1 MEALLA
7 VAIVV
12 VLAGALFATLHAVRR
27 AAGTSDAR
35 QAGPAAGLE
44 ALRRMSADL
53 AAAYDS
59 AGEAPAMELRQG
71 PESTRTGGPPFL
83 LRFSASLRPPDAAD
97 PREFEIVNL
106 LYECR
111 IVAPGETNL
120 VRIARTPAG
129 AAPDAAPATGTLLR
143 AAAACEARVWDGTNW
158 VASWAGTGETRLPQA
173 ARVILWL
180 PHGDGTWSGEVVTA
194 VAAGNVIRPPQTN
207 RPVRSADDAP

>member
-1 MEALLA
+1 MA

-12 VLAGALFATLHAVRR
+12 VLSAALFVTLHAVRR
-27 AAGTSDAR
+27 AADTRDAR
-35 QAGPAAGLE
+35 GAGPAAGLE

-53 AAAYDS
+53 AASFDS
-59 AGEAPAMELRQG
+59 AGRAPAMELRQG
-71 PESTRTGGPPFL
+71 AESTRTGGPPFL

-97 PREFEIVNL
+97 PREFEIVDL

-111 IVAPGETNL
+111 IAEPGATDL
-120 VRIARTPAG
+120 VRIVRPPAG
-129 AAPDAAPATGTLLR
+129 AAPDASAVTGTLLR
-143 AAAACEARVWDGTNW
+143 SAAACETRFWDGTNW
-158 VASWAGTGETRLPQA
+158 VASWAGTGETRLPRA
-173 ARVILWL
+173 ARVTLWL